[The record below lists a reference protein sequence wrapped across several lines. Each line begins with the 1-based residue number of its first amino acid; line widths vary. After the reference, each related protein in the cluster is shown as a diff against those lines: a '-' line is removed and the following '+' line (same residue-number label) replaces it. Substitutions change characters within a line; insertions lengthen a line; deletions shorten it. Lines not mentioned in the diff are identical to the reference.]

1 MEQARENAEKHG
13 GALTITHNME
23 EAYKDADVVIPKN
36 WRSG

>member
-1 MEQARENAEKHG
+1 M
-13 GALTITHNME
+13 THNME